1 MHAKRTDTRPRSSQ
15 SPVAYDAS
23 HYRFSPARG
32 RRLPLA
38 FILGAVLSANA
49 LAQVSGGADDEQALL
64 EEVVVTGTRLRVDL
78 PDGAYP
84 LTVIDR
90 AQLELSG
97 QTFVGEYLQ
106 QLPFVTGSPV
116 NSSTGARGEGGAFSR
131 GIATLELRGLGPERT
146 LVLLNGRRF
155 VPGGNGASG
164 VVDLNMIPMALI
176 ERVEIFKAG
185 ASVEYGADAV
195 AGVVNLIT
203 YRETDG
209 LQVDVRGSITGEGDG
224 ETVTTSVVWGR
235 RGRQGEFMI
244 GGEYVD
250 QSAVSKD
257 DRAFS
262 RVRRTFSGP
271 DNDIS
276 FDGSSAPPQGNFR
289 TSLGRLT
296 LSDGADGTEPGDF
309 RPWIGDNS
317 APDTDR
323 YNFNPFEDLRQ
334 PAERLSLFAQGRRTL
349 NPNVSVFGE
358 AFWHQRDSST
368 QLAPLP
374 FFTTRE
380 TDVSVSE
387 DNLYN
392 PFGETL
398 TDVRRRL
405 VEAGPR
411 EFIQD
416 NEAWR
421 FVLGADGTLAGWFW
435 DASAVHGRNETDQ
448 RQTGDLLDSRLRSA
462 LGPSFIDSA
471 GNPRCGTSAAPIEG
485 CVPLNLFG
493 GAGSITP
500 EMLAWAGTTLEDSG
514 FNEQTVFSANIT
526 GSPISVPAGDL
537 ALATGIEV
545 REERAADNPDPQ
557 TVLGNTSGSARSRT
571 AGSFDSREVYL
582 EMGLPLLR
590 DAPGAELLEVDMGV
604 RLVDF
609 SNFGRQTV
617 SEFGFFWQ
625 PMATLQ
631 FRGAWSEA
639 FRAPNVRELFGGFS
653 QSNPIVEDPCAD
665 FSALSPVAIER
676 CVAQGVPA
684 DGSFTQSGE
693 ETPQLSGGNRDLDP
707 EEAEILTAGVTWT
720 SAAVP
725 ELVVNLDFYDIAVDS
740 GIAGLGAN
748 TILEQ
753 CLATGAEAFCGR
765 IERGPN
771 GDIEQVS
778 ARLQNLATESAR
790 GVDADV
796 RFAHDLAGGRIQH
809 RALVSYLDERD
820 IVAFPGAEPLAGAGG
835 YDQDNFGAIP
845 RWRGSYNLNW
855 RSDRWGAGY
864 ALQWI
869 GSLEESG
876 GVVAPGTVNA
886 IDDMLYHDVWAS
898 YRVGERLLV
907 SAGIDNLT
915 DEQPP
920 FFGNA
925 DEANTDVSTYRLLG
939 RGAWL
944 RVSFGS

>member
-1 MHAKRTDTRPRSSQ
+1 MHHMIFFKLLCARIFN
-15 SPVAYDAS
+15 
-23 HYRFSPARG
+23 HSPASLSPRG
-32 RRLPLA
+32 FSVAVRRFGAGIVTALFGA
-38 FILGAVLSANA
+38 QAVLGQ
-49 LAQVSGGADDEQALL
+49 AQPTDDDLQLL

-90 AQLELSG
+90 EQLELSA
-97 QTFVGEYLQ
+97 QNFVGEYLQ

-131 GIATLELRGLGPERT
+131 GIATIELRGLGPERT
-146 LVLLNGRRF
+146 LVLLNGRRI

-176 ERVEIFKAG
+176 ERVEIFKSG

-209 LQVDVRGSITGEGDG
+209 LQVDVRGAITGEGDG
-224 ETVTTSVVWGR
+224 ETVTTSAVYGR
-235 RGRQGEFMI
+235 RGKRGEFML
-244 GGEYVD
+244 GAELVD
-250 QSAVSKD
+250 QSAVGKG

-262 RVRRTFSGP
+262 RVRQSFTGP
-271 DNDIS
+271 ANQIT

-296 LSDGADGTEPGDF
+296 LIEGADGDSLSDF

-334 PAERLSLFAQGRRTL
+334 PAERLSLFTQGRRTVAPGL
-349 NPNVSVFGE
+349 SVFGE
-358 AFWHQRDSST
+358 ALWHQRKSST

-380 TDVSVSE
+380 TDVFVSA

-421 FVLGADGTLAGWFW
+421 LVVGADGTAGGWFW
-435 DASAVHGRNETDQ
+435 DASLEHGRNETDQ
-448 RQTGDLLDSRLRSA
+448 RQTGDLLDSRLRLA
-462 LGPSFIDSA
+462 LGPSFIDGS
-471 GNPRCGTSAAPIEG
+471 GTPTCGTATAPVPD

-500 EMLAWAGTTLEDSG
+500 DMLAWAGTTLNDSG
-514 FNEQTVFSANIT
+514 YNEQTVFSANVT
-526 GSPISVPAGDL
+526 GSVLTLPAGDL
-537 ALATGIEV
+537 ALATGIEY
-545 REERAADNPDPQ
+545 REESATDRPDPQ
-557 TVLGNTSGSARSRT
+557 TVLGNTSGSARTPTS
-571 AGSFDSREVYL
+571 GSFDTREAYL
-582 EMGLPLLR
+582 EVGLPLLR
-590 DAPGAELLEVDMGV
+590 DKPLAERLEMDLGV
-604 RLVDF
+604 RFVDF
-609 SNFGRQTV
+609 SNFGNQNV
-617 SEFGFFWQ
+617 FELGAFWQ
-625 PMATLQ
+625 PVSSLQ
-631 FRGAWSEA
+631 LRAAWSEA

-653 QSNPIVEDPCAD
+653 QSNPIVEDPCARFD
-665 FSALSPVAIER
+665 ELTPIDIER

-684 DGSFTQSGE
+684 DGSFRQTGE
-693 ETPQLSGGNRDLDP
+693 ETPQLSGGNTDLAP
-707 EEAEILTAGVTWT
+707 EEAEIVTAGLTW
-720 SAAVP
+720 SAAAIP
-725 ELVVNLDFYDIAVDS
+725 ELVVSLDLYDIEIES

-753 CLATGAEAFCGR
+753 CLATGADAFCDR
-765 IERGPN
+765 IQRGSD
-771 GDIEQVS
+771 GAIDRVL
-778 ARLQNLATESAR
+778 ARLQNLATETAR
-790 GVDADV
+790 GVDVDL
-796 RFAHDLAGGRIQH
+796 RYAHSLGAGRVQH
-809 RALVSYLDERD
+809 RALASYLDQRD
-820 IVAFPGAEPLAGAGG
+820 IVAFPGAEPLTGAGG

-845 RWRGSYNLNW
+845 RWRGSYNLSW
-855 RSDRWGAGY
+855 RGDQWSAGY

-869 GSLEESG
+869 GSLKESG

-886 IDDMLYHDVWAS
+886 IDDQLYHDVWA
-898 YRVGERLLV
+898 RLRLGERLSV
-907 SAGIDNLT
+907 AAGIDNLT

-944 RVSFGS
+944 RIQLGSS

>member
-1 MHAKRTDTRPRSSQ
+1 MHGI
-15 SPVAYDAS
+15 
-23 HYRFSPARG
+23 RFSAPPARRVFALRRTAG
-32 RRLPLA
+32 RATL
-38 FILGAVLSANA
+38 A
-49 LAQVSGGADDEQALL
+49 LALAAAHAAALQAQPGDAAGPELL
-64 EEVVVTGTRLRVDL
+64 EEVVVTGTRLRLDL

-84 LTVIDR
+84 LTVIGR
-90 AQLELSG
+90 EQLELSA
-97 QTFVGEYLQ
+97 QNFVGEYLQ
-106 QLPFVTGSPV
+106 QLPFVTGSPI

-131 GIATLELRGLGPERT
+131 GIATVELRGLGPERT
-146 LVLLNGRRF
+146 LVLLNGRRI

-176 ERVEIFKAG
+176 ERVEIFKSG

-209 LQVDVRGSITGEGDG
+209 LQLDVRGAITGEGDG
-224 ETVTTSVVWGR
+224 ETVTTSAVYGR
-235 RGRQGEFMI
+235 KGRQGEFML
-244 GGEYVD
+244 GAEYVD
-250 QSAVSKD
+250 QSAVGKG

-262 RVRRTFSGP
+262 RVRRSFTGP
-271 DNDIS
+271 DNEIT

-296 LSDGADGTEPGDF
+296 LIDGENGDSVDDF

-334 PAERLSLFAQGRRTL
+334 PAERVSLFAQGRRTL
-349 NPNVSVFGE
+349 APGTSVFGE
-358 AFWHQRDSST
+358 AFWHQRKSST

-380 TDVSVSE
+380 TDVRVSE

-421 FVLGADGTLAGWFW
+421 IVVGADGVVGGWFW
-435 DASAVHGRNETDQ
+435 DSSVVYGRNETDQ
-448 RQTGDLLDSRLRSA
+448 RQTGDLLDSRLRPA
-462 LGPSFIDSA
+462 LGPSFIDGS
-471 GNPRCGTSAAPIEG
+471 GTPTCGTPAAPVVG

-500 EMLAWAGTTLEDSG
+500 AMLAWAGTTLEDSG
-514 FNEQTVFSANIT
+514 YNEQTVVSANTT
-526 GSPISVPAGDL
+526 GSLLTLPAGDL
-537 ALATGIEV
+537 SLAVGVEY
-545 REERAADNPDPQ
+545 REESAADRPDPQ
-557 TVLGNTSGSARSRT
+557 TVLGNTSGSARAPT
-571 AGSFDSREVYL
+571 TGSFDTREAYL
-582 EMGLPLLR
+582 ELGVPLLR
-590 DAPGAELLEVDMGV
+590 DRPWAERLELDTGV
-604 RLVDF
+604 RFVDF
-609 SNFGRQTV
+609 SNFGNQTV
-617 SEFGFFWQ
+617 AELGLFWQ
-625 PMATLQ
+625 PTSALQ

-653 QSNPIVEDPCAD
+653 QSNPIVEDPCANFD
-665 FSALSPVAIER
+665 ELKPIEIER

-693 ETPQLSGGNRDLDP
+693 ETPQLSGGNDSLAP
-707 EEAEILTAGVTWT
+707 EEAEILTAGLTWT
-720 SAAVP
+720 ATEIP
-725 ELVVNLDFYDIAVDS
+725 ELVLSMDFYDIQIDR

-753 CLATGAEAFCGR
+753 CLATGAAAFCDR
-765 IERGPN
+765 IERSDDGAI
-771 GDIEQVS
+771 DRVL
-778 ARLQNLATESAR
+778 ARLQNLATETAR
-790 GVDADV
+790 GVDVDL
-796 RFAHDLAGGRIQH
+796 RFAHDLAGGQVQH
-809 RALVSYLDERD
+809 RALVSYLDQRD

-835 YDQDNFGAIP
+835 FDQDNFGAIP
-845 RWRGSYNLNW
+845 RWRGSYNLSW
-855 RSDRWGAGY
+855 RGNQWSTGY
-864 ALQWI
+864 SLQWI
-869 GSLEESG
+869 GALEESG

-886 IDDMLYHDVWAS
+886 IDDQLYHDVWA
-898 YRVGERLLV
+898 RLQLGERLSLA
-907 SAGIDNLT
+907 AGIDNLT

-944 RVSFGS
+944 RIQLGSS